1 MKSNYKNNIFILI
14 LLLGQLSI
22 IWLSLPYI
30 LCSKI
35 ILIISTGFFS
45 YAIISDFFNQEFYL
59 LLAIIPIIS
68 LIIEWKNS
76 FGAFT
81 TGEWKIFSI
90 LVFVFFI
97 LILSKKIGSGD
108 LFYFI
113 IFCGIYG
120 VGISLHIL
128 LIACCTALI
137 YIIFHNKNNRSLPF
151 LPFLFLGQWLT
162 LITLLLL

>member
-1 MKSNYKNNIFILI
+1 MKNNYKNNILILI

-22 IWLSLPYI
+22 IWMSLPYI

-35 ILIISTGFFS
+35 ILILSTGFFS

-68 LIIEWKNS
+68 LII
-76 FGAFT
+76 
-81 TGEWKIFSI
+81 EWKIFSI

>member
-1 MKSNYKNNIFILI
+1 MKNNYKNNILILI

-35 ILIISTGFFS
+35 ILILSTGFFS

-76 FGAFT
+76 FGLSLQGNGKFYSSY
-81 TGEWKIFSI
+81 FSY
-90 LVFVFFI
+90 F
-97 LILSKKIGSGD
+97 LS
-108 LFYFI
+108 
-113 IFCGIYG
+113 
-120 VGISLHIL
+120 
-128 LIACCTALI
+128 
-137 YIIFHNKNNRSLPF
+137 
-151 LPFLFLGQWLT
+151 
-162 LITLLLL
+162 